1 MRGSHRA
8 RGLGAGVF
16 SQSLSY
22 NRCPHE
28 PAGRRWRWFPSWGFV
43 PMTLRSI
50 AALIL
55 VILLVWAEPGGCQ
68 TAAPAGAAESKH
80 LLEHRQD
87 FEKRLRLLA
96 DLLADPCVG
105 PAKPGDDRDSA
116 EHESRLFEDAA
127 ALVAEALNQT
137 DLRAPGDRATS
148 VLEELRKL
156 SDTVNAQWPEENR
169 FRFQILELGP
179 MLVVR
184 MSIRTYGAFSA
195 LALTRDDASGMLW
208 RQIGSDEKTDFS
220 SGLLELHPLYS
231 PSPERVRFLA
241 RFLISGCAGSFA
253 VEYGGWEWNSR
264 EGTVLTPIIGQ
275 KGVFGLDDRVPGFEQ
290 IGALKTD
297 GRKVTLPF
305 CWFSAIDTWD
315 NPSLCAVD
323 TYDLSGSEVRF
334 QSRQVN
340 RPDLVPLA
348 KAIEYAQA
356 HEYAALRAYC
366 DSDAIAQ
373 KLMREVPPFIFAG
386 AELSVTRRG
395 THRERVDLGDDTVYR
410 FDLAERGGRWV
421 VTGLGVQ

>member
-148 VLEELRKL
+148 VFGRVAQSVERHGQCPVARGEPVSL
-156 SDTVNAQWPEENR
+156 SDTGTRADVGGADVNPDLRRLQR
-169 FRFQILELGP
+169 FSPDPRRCF
-179 MLVVR
+179 R
-184 MSIRTYGAFSA
+184 HA
-195 LALTRDDASGMLW
+195 LASDR
-208 RQIGSDEKTDFS
+208 IG
-220 SGLLELHPLYS
+220 
-231 PSPERVRFLA
+231 
-241 RFLISGCAGSFA
+241 
-253 VEYGGWEWNSR
+253 
-264 EGTVLTPIIGQ
+264 
-275 KGVFGLDDRVPGFEQ
+275 
-290 IGALKTD
+290 
-297 GRKVTLPF
+297 
-305 CWFSAIDTWD
+305 
-315 NPSLCAVD
+315 
-323 TYDLSGSEVRF
+323 
-334 QSRQVN
+334 
-340 RPDLVPLA
+340 
-348 KAIEYAQA
+348 
-356 HEYAALRAYC
+356 
-366 DSDAIAQ
+366 
-373 KLMREVPPFIFAG
+373 
-386 AELSVTRRG
+386 
-395 THRERVDLGDDTVYR
+395 
-410 FDLAERGGRWV
+410 
-421 VTGLGVQ
+421 